1 VPGLEVTDLGPSDAK
16 NDAQDFRAADSL
28 RQFGV
33 EAGSTLL
40 DKSKVEARRV
50 GDSLN
55 EVRIAW

>member
-1 VPGLEVTDLGPSDAK
+1 MTDLGPSDAK